1 MRYIEFDFP
10 NPSLCDSTP
19 RFFLTGWSAS
29 TPPPD
34 GRAADHRGRNLT
46 VVVGTSRRVPMQ
58 PRSTR
63 SSARSALAPVERSNA
78 SVESSTPR
86 LKKTKSAATPGSRG
100 KSGAARC
107 QNQGL
112 YGRPARLQAAD
123 WPRVCWLLR
132 RGLALRGAS
141 GEPAGRSLS
150 ILLTAQARRTASR
163 KRRRCSRV
171 RGARAPSVAASR
183 TAPCAWTSAAPR
195 AAPSSWAART
205 PSVGSASP
213 RTRRGR
219 CGTGGQG

>member
-1 MRYIEFDFP
+1 
-10 NPSLCDSTP
+10 
-19 RFFLTGWSAS
+19 
-29 TPPPD
+29 
-34 GRAADHRGRNLT
+34 
-46 VVVGTSRRVPMQ
+46 MQ
-58 PRSTR
+58 RRSTR

-171 RGARAPSVAASR
+171 RGARAPSAAASR

-213 RTRRGR
+213 RTQRGR
-219 CGTGGQG
+219 CSPSIRPVRVRVRVQG